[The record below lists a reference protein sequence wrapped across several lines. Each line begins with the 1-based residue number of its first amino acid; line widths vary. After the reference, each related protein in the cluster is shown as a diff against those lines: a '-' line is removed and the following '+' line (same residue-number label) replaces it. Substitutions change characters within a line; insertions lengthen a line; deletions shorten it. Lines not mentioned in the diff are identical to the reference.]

1 MSPFSVFDWSAEW
14 GRPLLS
20 FPTSSFR
27 KTPLNAEYPLM
38 DPFSNGAGPAAQRP
52 RLLSN
57 RAGRAPQ
64 GVAAGVE
71 LTRLGNGRWGWGRRR
86 TFQHFCL
93 SRALHLPGALLS
105 PGHPCSFSPARK
117 PGGQS
122 GSQCTRILPASHSQ
136 TIPKSWRGTL
146 TR

>member
-57 RAGRAPQ
+57 RAGRAPR
-64 GVAAGVE
+64 GVAVGVE
-71 LTRLGNGRWGWGRRR
+71 LTRLGSGRWGWGRRR
-86 TFQHFCL
+86 RFQHVCQ
-93 SRALHLPGALLS
+93 SRALYLPGAVIS
-105 PGHPCSFSPARK
+105 PGRPRSFP
-117 PGGQS
+117 
-122 GSQCTRILPASHSQ
+122 LPATQAVSSPHPSHISRGG
-136 TIPKSWRGTL
+136 RGTL
-146 TR
+146 T